1 MVKMVT
7 GRCPRSKNLTTEYTE
22 FHGERRKTNKNS
34 VFLRGFLF
42 FLHISVLV
50 LYLLLSCTRSANKG
64 SETIDPAPAP
74 TVPSA
79 RPSAIVQAGA
89 FPLWFQFGDRGPV
102 PIEAIEDACF
112 SAALVP
118 WPLAPHVR
126 FMLAQGNDLF
136 MAVNHE
142 GLIRFAPQ
150 GEGRM
155 ALYRFSGGEF
165 WRQYTVGAFI
175 MFDTQPAA
183 LLYRDD
189 RFLDSTAPLPSP
201 RLWTFDWYSSSL
213 KTLALPS
220 LDMFAPEDSWD
231 IDVLR
236 RGGDDQWYY
245 RAVKKSAT
253 RPELRMLRSGDLVQE
268 GEQVSLGTFQNTA
281 LPQPLS
287 AAPEP
292 LREMLTAAF
301 AESGC
306 GVAAIVSPEFQTIRL
321 FETDKERDTIFGFY
335 SGNSDSPTRG
345 AFLVAVQAN
354 GSGLHIT
361 SGQSVQ
367 RFSLPPLPEGFV
379 YTGIGLCG
387 DTIIASWEEQ
397 DEYSI
402 GAAGFM
408 VVRL

>member
-1 MVKMVT
+1 MVKKVPLYETYSQETSHKGTKALRM
-7 GRCPRSKNLTTEYTE
+7 G
-22 FHGERRKTNKNS
+22 S
-34 VFLRGFLF
+34 VILLCLLF
-42 FLHISVLV
+42 
-50 LYLLLSCTRSANKG
+50 SCTRSADKG
-64 SETIDPAPAP
+64 SEATNP
-74 TVPSA
+74 TPLPVVPSA
-79 RPSAIVQAGA
+79 RPSAIVQAGE
-89 FPLWFQFGDRGPV
+89 FPLWFQLGDKGPV

-126 FMLAQGNDLF
+126 FMLAQRVDLL

-142 GLIRFAPQ
+142 GIIRFAPQ

-155 ALYRFSGGEF
+155 ALYRFPGGEF
-165 WRQYTVGAFI
+165 WRQYTVGAFV

-189 RFLDSTAPLPSP
+189 RFIDSGAPLPSP
-201 RLWTFDWYSSSL
+201 RLWTFDLSSTAL
-213 KTLALPS
+213 KTLTMPAL
-220 LDMFAPEDSWD
+220 DIFAPEDGWD

-253 RPELRMLRSGDLVQE
+253 QPELRMLRSGDLVQE
-268 GEQVSLGTFQNTA
+268 GTSVSLGAFQNTA

-287 AAPEP
+287 AAPLP
-292 LREMLTAAF
+292 LREMLAAAF

-321 FETDKERDTIFGFY
+321 FEADKERDTIFGFY
-335 SGNSDSPTRG
+335 SGNSDS
-345 AFLVAVQAN
+345 LVAIQAN

-361 SGQSVQ
+361 SGQSVR
-367 RFSLPPLPEGFV
+367 RFSLPSQPEGFF
-379 YTGIGLCG
+379 YTGIGMVG

-408 VVRL
+408 ALTIYTK